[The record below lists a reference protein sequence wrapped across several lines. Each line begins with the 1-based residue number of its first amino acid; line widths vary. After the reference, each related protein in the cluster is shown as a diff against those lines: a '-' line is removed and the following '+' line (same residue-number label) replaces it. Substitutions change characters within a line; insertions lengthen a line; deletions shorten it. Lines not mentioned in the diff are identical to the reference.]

1 MIASPVSYILT
12 AYRKVGVELIIQSL
26 LLALVVASFFLS
38 EEINQSIFIYSVLGS
53 MGYLIY
59 YSVSLYYSFGINMS
73 NKNDHE

>member
-53 MGYLIY
+53 IGYLIY